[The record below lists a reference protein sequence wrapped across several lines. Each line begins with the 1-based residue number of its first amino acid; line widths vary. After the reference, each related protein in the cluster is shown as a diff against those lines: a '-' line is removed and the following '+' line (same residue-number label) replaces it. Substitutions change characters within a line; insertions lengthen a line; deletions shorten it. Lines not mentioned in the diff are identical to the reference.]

1 MHELGSLDFETFS
14 EAGFVWHEGT
24 QKWVHLPGVSKSR
37 SKGLG
42 VVGTAAYAEHPTT
55 EVLTLSYRLP
65 GETIKH
71 RWRPGDPLPVRLFA
85 SLAAGGVFKA
95 HNFFFEFCIWE
106 LVCTVKYGWPSIIPW
121 RYQFR
126 CTMATARTNS
136 LPGALADLS
145 NVLSLPIPKDAAG
158 KKLLD
163 KFSIPRAP
171 TKKDARLRITREDDP
186 ADAARLEDYCDTDLD
201 AEEGAYQR
209 MVPMSPDELL
219 FWWIDQEINWRGLGV
234 DRPAVRD
241 CIAVLDQALARYGE
255 EFRSLTGGLEPTQLQ
270 ALMGWLAAHGVFMAS
285 MDEEAIDEA
294 LGRLPP
300 HPLGGCWPPR
310 RVLEIRQLIGSASV
324 KKLYQMEN
332 TASRDDRVRNLFVHH
347 GARTGRPTGEGAQP
361 LNMPR
366 GGPDMRYCKA
376 CEKPYRPDHAACPWC
391 SAPASESR
399 KGKWS
404 HKAVEP
410 VLELMQARSLELV
423 EYYCGD
429 ALGCIGG
436 CLRGLFVAGPGM
448 QLMASD
454 YSAIETVVTAGLAG
468 EQWRLDTIAS
478 GVDIYLASA
487 SKITGT
493 PVETYLAYAEEHG
506 EHHPDRQKIGK
517 VNELACLG
525 PQTQVWTR
533 DARKR
538 RRWVPLV
545 EVTQAH
551 EVHDGVS
558 WVRHEGLVCRGVRDV
573 ELRAGVVATPEHLFR
588 VGRKWVRFDQMTW
601 GPECVSTVHLF
612 TPQNPALQ
620 TVAPGAQAIVY
631 DLLNAGPRH
640 RFVIASAAGAVVAHN
655 CGFGG
660 WIGASRAFGAT
671 EPDDVIKGWIL
682 AWRKASPAIV
692 EMWGGQWRGSPW
704 DPDARQEYYGFEGM
718 AVQAILH
725 PGVPFRTHGITF
737 TVRPHPA
744 GWDALFVTLP
754 SGRELT
760 YHRPYLTQSTRPYAR
775 QGEMSITYWT
785 QNSNPKYGPM
795 GWVPMATFGGRI
807 TENCVQAVAHD
818 IQRFG
823 IIALRAAGYPVVL
836 HVYDEDC
843 AEIPEGIGSLEEFER
858 IMSTMPDYA
867 ATWPIK
873 AVGGWQGKR
882 YRKA

>member
-1 MHELGSLDFETFS
+1 MYELGSLDFETFS
-14 EAGFVWHEGT
+14 AAGHLWHEGT

-65 GETIKH
+65 GEVIKH
-71 RWRPGDPLPVRLFA
+71 RWRPGDPLPHRLFA

-106 LVCTVKYGWPSIIPW
+106 IVCTAKYGWPSILPW

-145 NVLSLPIPKDAAG
+145 NVLNLPIPKDAAG

-163 KFSIPRAP
+163 KFSVPRAP
-171 TKKDARLRITREDDP
+171 TKKDPRLRVTPQDDP
-186 ADAARLEDYCDTDLD
+186 VDAARLEDYCDTDLD

-241 CIAVLDQALARYGE
+241 CIAVLDQALDRYGE

-270 ALMGWLAAHGVFMAS
+270 ALMGWLAAHGVSMPS

-300 HPLGGCWPPR
+300 HPPGGCWPPR

-410 VLELMQARSLELV
+410 VLELMQARSLELI

-454 YSAIETVVTAGLAG
+454 YSAIEAVVTAGLAG
-468 EQWRLDTIAS
+468 EQWRLEVMRE
-478 GVDIYLASA
+478 GRDIYLAA
-487 SKITGT
+487 GEGITGV
-493 PVETYLAYAEEHG
+493 PYAEYVAYADKHG
-506 EHHPDRQKIGK
+506 EHHPDRQTILK
-517 VNELACLG
+517 VAELA
-525 PQTQVWTR
+525 
-533 DARKR
+533 
-538 RRWVPLV
+538 
-545 EVTQAH
+545 
-551 EVHDGVS
+551 
-558 WVRHEGLVCRGVRDV
+558 
-573 ELRAGVVATPEHLFR
+573 
-588 VGRKWVRFDQMTW
+588 
-601 GPECVSTVHLF
+601 
-612 TPQNPALQ
+612 
-620 TVAPGAQAIVY
+620 
-631 DLLNAGPRH
+631 
-640 RFVIASAAGAVVAHN
+640 

-660 WIGASRAFGAT
+660 WIGALRAFGYDGSDEDAKR
-671 EPDDVIKGWIL
+671 IIL

-744 GWDALFVTLP
+744 GWDALFVKLP

-795 GWVPMATFGGRI
+795 GWVPMATFGGRL
-807 TENCVQAVAHD
+807 TENIVQAVAHD

-836 HVYDEDC
+836 HVYDEDVV
-843 AEIPEGIGSLEEFER
+843 EVPIGTGSIEEVER
-858 IMSTMPDYA
+858 IMSTMPPYA
-867 ATWPIK
+867 ATWPIR
-873 AVGGWQGKR
+873 ATGGWVGR
-882 YRKA
+882 RFRKG